1 MTAGRILFIQHQ
13 DDCPPG
19 FIGERARQR
28 GFEVDIVAATDEL
41 PDPRDYEFI
50 VPLGSDDAAY
60 DDSLPYVQ
68 PEAALLRRAVDH
80 EVPVFGIC
88 FGAQLLSRVLGGD
101 VRASA
106 PGPEI
111 GWLLLDTTDAG
122 LVEPGPWLVW
132 HLDVM
137 TCPPGGKPVA
147 RTDGGVQ
154 AFTHG
159 PHLGVQFH
167 PEATQPSVEVWSHRY
182 HSSLT
187 GLGIEPDDLVEQT
200 RRSQPA
206 ARERAHRLFDR
217 VYARL
222 PRRAEQGSSG

>member
-1 MTAGRILFIQHQ
+1 MTAERILFIQHQ

-19 FIGERARQR
+19 FIGERAQQR

-41 PDPRDYEFI
+41 PDPRGYQFI

-60 DDSLPYVQ
+60 DDSVPYLQ
-68 PEAALLRRAVDH
+68 QEAALLRLAVDH

-101 VRASA
+101 VRAAA

-111 GWLLLDTTDAG
+111 GWLRLDTTDAA
-122 LVEPGPWLVW
+122 LVDPGPWLVW

-137 TCPPGGKPVA
+137 TCPPGGESVA

-182 HSSLT
+182 RSSLV
-187 GLGIEPDDLVEQT
+187 GLGIEPGDLIEET
-200 RRSQPA
+200 RLGQPA
-206 ARERAHRLFDR
+206 ARERAYRLFDR
-217 VYARL
+217 AYAR
-222 PRRAEQGSSG
+222 ASSYCP